1 MILGVINVLVVLK
14 NVAMLALLFDLEVD
28 FNIFILMI
36 LIFKS
41 MLSNKLDF

>member
-41 MLSNKLDF
+41 MLSNK